1 MAANP
6 TLIGTNLFNRYGKEA
21 FKRILFYYND
31 QADRG
36 RETNREAEPRVKAR
50 LSSNEGARGP
60 FNACS

>member
-1 MAANP
+1 MARK
-6 TLIGTNLFNRYGKEA
+6 LSSEY
-21 FKRILFYYND
+21 YYND

-36 RETNREAEPRVKAR
+36 RETNREAEPRVKAI